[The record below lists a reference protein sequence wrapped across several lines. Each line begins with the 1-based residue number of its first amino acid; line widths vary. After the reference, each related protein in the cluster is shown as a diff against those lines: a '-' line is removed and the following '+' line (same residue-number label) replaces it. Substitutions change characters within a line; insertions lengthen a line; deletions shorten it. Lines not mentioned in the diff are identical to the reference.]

1 MKHFIFIAIITFF
14 SIGMNGQ
21 NQCDITK
28 HYEDFISIDR
38 ITHNEKDFLTKQ
50 VVETNKKSCVS
61 ELINNNIMFF
71 DYLLTNFSSNSNDK
85 NLLQIN
91 DSLSLRKNYFEGLK
105 NDSLFNSIMNELMS
119 KTFDKTISKD
129 SLNMN
134 QLLNI
139 AVKYFSINRLSKE
152 GYYVGKVCA
161 GFNSI
166 GSTEKIRKPFVEAF
180 CFSSIFK
187 HYINEEFNMYEEF
200 VNAIKE
206 LNTINLGIEEG
217 EKLLRAQGAMFVI
230 MKNNDKLRKMLQVEY
245 EKQKEYLPFILI
257 Y

>member
-1 MKHFIFIAIITFF
+1 MKHFIFIAIITFS
-14 SIGMNGQ
+14 SIGMKGQ
-21 NQCDITK
+21 NHCDFTK
-28 HYEDFISIDR
+28 YYEDFISIDR
-38 ITHNEKDFLTKQ
+38 LTHNEKDFLTKQ

-139 AVKYFSINRLSKE
+139 AVKYFSINKLTKE
-152 GYYVGKVCA
+152 GNYAGKVCA

-166 GSTEKIRKPFVEAF
+166 GTTEKIRKPFVEAF

-187 HYINEEFNMYEEF
+187 HYISEEFSMYEEF

-206 LNTINLGIEEG
+206 LYTINLGVEEE
-217 EKLLRAQGAMFVI
+217 EKLLRAQGAMFLI
-230 MKNNDKLRKMLQVEY
+230 MKNNNKLRKMLQVEY

>member
-1 MKHFIFIAIITFF
+1 MKHFIFIAIITFS

-21 NQCDITK
+21 NHCDFTK
-28 HYEDFISIDR
+28 YYEDFISIDK
-38 ITHNEKDFLTKQ
+38 ITHNGNDFLTKQ

-85 NLLQIN
+85 SLLQIN

-105 NDSLFNSIMNELMS
+105 KDSLFNSTMNELVN
-119 KTFDKTISKD
+119 KTIDKKIPKD

-139 AVKYFSINRLSKE
+139 AVKYFSINKLTKE
-152 GYYVGKVCA
+152 GDYAGKVCA

-166 GSTEKIRKPFVEAF
+166 KSTEKIRKPFVEAF
-180 CFSSIFK
+180 CFSSIFNN
-187 HYINEEFNMYEEF
+187 YISEEFSMYEEF

-206 LNTINLGIEEG
+206 LYTINLGVEEE
-217 EKLLRAQGAMFVI
+217 EKLLRAQGAMFLI
-230 MKNNDKLRKMLQVEY
+230 MKNNNKLRKMLQVEY

>member
-1 MKHFIFIAIITFF
+1 MKHFIFIAIITFS
-14 SIGMNGQ
+14 SIGMKGQ
-21 NQCDITK
+21 NHCDFTK
-28 HYEDFISIDR
+28 YYEDFISIDR

-50 VVETNKKSCVS
+50 VIETNKKSCVS

-85 NLLQIN
+85 SLLQIN

-105 NDSLFNSIMNELMS
+105 KDSLFNSTMNELVN
-119 KTFDKTISKD
+119 KTIDKKIPKD

-139 AVKYFSINRLSKE
+139 AVKYFSINKLTKE
-152 GYYVGKVCA
+152 GDYAGKVCA

-166 GSTEKIRKPFVEAF
+166 KSTEKIRRPFVEAF
-180 CFSSIFK
+180 CFSSIFNN
-187 HYINEEFNMYEEF
+187 YISEEFSMYEEF

-206 LNTINLGIEEG
+206 LYTINLGVEEE
-217 EKLLRAQGAMFVI
+217 EKLLRAQGAMFLI
-230 MKNNDKLRKMLQVEY
+230 MKNNNKLRKMLQVEY

>member
-1 MKHFIFIAIITFF
+1 
-14 SIGMNGQ
+14 MNGQ
-21 NQCDITK
+21 NHCDFTK
-28 HYEDFISIDR
+28 YYEDFISIDR
-38 ITHNEKDFLTKQ
+38 LTDNEKDFLTKQ

-187 HYINEEFNMYEEF
+187 HYISEEFNMYEEF

>member
-1 MKHFIFIAIITFF
+1 
-14 SIGMNGQ
+14 
-21 NQCDITK
+21 
-28 HYEDFISIDR
+28 
-38 ITHNEKDFLTKQ
+38 
-50 VVETNKKSCVS
+50 
-61 ELINNNIMFF
+61 MFF

-85 NLLQIN
+85 SLLQIN

-105 NDSLFNSIMNELMS
+105 KDSLFNSTMNELVN
-119 KTFDKTISKD
+119 KTIDKKIPKD

-139 AVKYFSINRLSKE
+139 AVKYFSINKLTKE
-152 GYYVGKVCA
+152 GDYAGKVCA

-166 GSTEKIRKPFVEAF
+166 KSTEKIRRPFVEAF
-180 CFSSIFK
+180 CFSSIFNN
-187 HYINEEFNMYEEF
+187 YISEEFSMYEEF

-206 LNTINLGIEEG
+206 LYTINLGVEEE
-217 EKLLRAQGAMFVI
+217 EKLLRAQGAMFLI
-230 MKNNDKLRKMLQVEY
+230 MKNNNKLRKMLQVEY